1 MCTLRRR
8 LRFVAYRSI
17 VSWCWGLL
25 GARIRVV
32 IPACAVLRI
41 RQEFPD
47 PEGQNFLKLSAEVFR
62 HSDSLQLFNKRSWL
76 GEDLSEDEVHQL
88 RTYPAKV

>member
-1 MCTLRRR
+1 MGQFEGEHKKSKR

-17 VSWCWGLL
+17 VSWCWGQL

-41 RQEFPD
+41 RQDFPD
-47 PEGQNFLKLSAEVFR
+47 PDGQYVGFLPSGQPRLPL
-62 HSDSLQLFNKRSWL
+62 D
-76 GEDLSEDEVHQL
+76 
-88 RTYPAKV
+88 